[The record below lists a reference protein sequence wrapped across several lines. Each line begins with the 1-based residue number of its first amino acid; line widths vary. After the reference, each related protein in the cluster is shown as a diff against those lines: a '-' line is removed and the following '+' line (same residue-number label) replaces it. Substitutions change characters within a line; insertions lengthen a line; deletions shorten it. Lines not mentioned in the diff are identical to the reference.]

1 MAEKTCVNC
10 ACNKVC
16 NHDLFGFEKCGNFVP
31 FNDVHRRKEEEKK
44 FLILVFAM
52 SRNNDGFVWMPEL
65 IRWYSDVF
73 NIPTKRLYYWLEK
86 WDRHEVIE
94 YGTSINGI
102 HFISEFFMKGEY
114 KDLIDTFLSVL
125 KKLSIDYCSY
135 GERKDG
141 DEE

>member
-1 MAEKTCVNC
+1 MTNTCNKC

-16 NHDLFGFEKCGNFVP
+16 NHDLFGFENCGNFVP
-31 FNDVHRRKEEEKK
+31 FNDAYRRKEEEKK
-44 FLILVFAM
+44 FLILVFAL
-52 SRNNDGFVWMPEL
+52 SRINDGFVWMPDL

-141 DEE
+141 NK